1 MSTED
6 ITTAYTEAL
15 GKTKFVGMTGFE
27 GATAVYSDL
36 TYDML
41 TGTNSPLAGDYC
53 LTDSSNNVVV
63 TNDLKQKFE
72 ASPTLHEFLVANST
86 PGYTLA
92 SPAVPEIPTI
102 PAVPY
107 TPYTPASPATPAIPA
122 TSATYPAGFI
132 QASYESQIAVF
143 DADVVTARNV
153 FNNTPPLVTVTKG
166 SLMPSAYADWQNAQ
180 ATVTSEQAYHDH
192 VVMAGNPTQERINQS
207 LALITSYQASATAR
221 RETYNMLA
229 ADPNGT
235 ITQAN
240 PAYAAAGN
248 ALNAAIST
256 RAAFGT
262 TTPGTIMIPGSPEI
276 PAKPA
281 TPEVLMILG
290 SPEIPGTPGIP
301 AVPGQTGPK
310 TNESAYYTNMFNR
323 MKEGF
328 TTVADEAN
336 TVNSKEWLTQQ
347 LKNGGL
353 YLEKFG
359 IDGKTKDQ
367 NIASASEISEV
378 RDDKD
383 LDILTAKY
391 NADLQKIQIK
401 DKRLDMEIKQLDTE
415 HSALQTEVESVQKVI
430 TKNIESSFKTFG

>member
-1 MSTED
+1 MGMSASQGRLLSITARLSDLEFMSQQKCQSKIKLAMSTED

-27 GATAVYSDL
+27 GGSAVYSDL

-41 TGTNSPLAGDYC
+41 TGANSPLAGDYC

-86 PGYTLA
+86 PGYTLTT
-92 SPAVPEIPTI
+92 PGVLEIPTI
-102 PAVPY
+102 PAVPA
-107 TPYTPASPATPAIPA
+107 TPYIPASPATPAVPA
-122 TSATYPAGFI
+122 TSATYPSGYT
-132 QASYESQIAVF
+132 QASYEAEIATL
-143 DADVVTARNV
+143 DATIVTGRNV
-153 FNNTPPLVTVTKG
+153 FNNTQPTTVVTKG
-166 SLMPSAYADWQNAQ
+166 SLMPAAYDDWQGAQ
-180 ATVTSEQAYHDH
+180 NNVSSEQAYHDH
-192 VVMAGNPTQERINQS
+192 VVMTSIPAPTQDRINQS
-207 LALITSYQASATAR
+207 LAHIQELQLTAEVKR
-221 RETYNMLA
+221 STYNILA
-229 ADPNGT
+229 GDPNGT
-235 ITQAN
+235 ITSAN

-248 ALNAAIST
+248 ALNSALAH

-262 TTPGTIMIPGSPEI
+262 TIPGTIMLPGSPEI

-281 TPEVLMILG
+281 TPEVLATPG
-290 SPEIPGTPGIP
+290 SPAIQGTPGIP

-336 TVNSKEWLTQQ
+336 TVNSKEWLTHQ

-359 IDGKTKDQ
+359 TDGKTKDQ
-367 NIASASEISEV
+367 NILSE
-378 RDDKD
+378 
-383 LDILTAKY
+383 T
-391 NADLQKIQIK
+391 
-401 DKRLDMEIKQLDTE
+401 
-415 HSALQTEVESVQKVI
+415 
-430 TKNIESSFKTFG
+430 